1 MTIKRISDLEL
12 DRWLSYYASDAAHAA
27 LVSHVQSRQEKEYAL
42 AQCIGVT
49 GLERL
54 ENGAGASV
62 AGAC

>member
-12 DRWLSYYASDAAHAA
+12 DRWLSYYASDAAV
-27 LVSHVQSRQEKEYAL
+27 VSHAQSRQEKEHAL

-54 ENGAGASV
+54 EHGAGVSDAE
-62 AGAC
+62 AC